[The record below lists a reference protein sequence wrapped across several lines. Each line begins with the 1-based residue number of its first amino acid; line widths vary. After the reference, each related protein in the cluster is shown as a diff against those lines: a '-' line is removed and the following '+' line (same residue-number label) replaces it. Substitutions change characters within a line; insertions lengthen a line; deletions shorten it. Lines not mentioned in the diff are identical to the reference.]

1 MFNPF
6 RRLLRPKPR
15 VLIFTCP
22 TCGNSF
28 ANHRKHC
35 RYIPGLG
42 GDRYYCKCPV
52 CGVECKVGAKEEKK

>member
-35 RYIPGLG
+35 RYVPGLG

-52 CGVECKVGAKEEKK
+52 WGGVLNTR